1 MTNAVRSMTG
11 SGAFVIETE
20 VGRVEVEARS
30 VNHRFL
36 KSTARGFGPLPQL
49 DARVDAC
56 VKQFAKRG
64 HVSVHVRFQPA
75 TAGGAGRIDE
85 QAFGETAL
93 HLKRLAVDNEL
104 PAPTIADVLAT
115 PGILSDVR
123 AELDT
128 EQVEGAVDAG
138 LEGALAALVSA
149 REREGA
155 LMRTELDRLLEAV
168 SQNVTQIEAR
178 AAEVPASAQERLK
191 ARLDELL
198 EGSGAAVDPAQLARE
213 CAMLADRA
221 DVREEI
227 ARLQAHVQHAGEMLA
242 KGGPVGRRLDFLV
255 QEMHRETNTIGSKA
269 NDLALTRFVMD
280 LKSDV
285 ERMREQV
292 QNLE

>member
-1 MTNAVRSMTG
+1 VTNAVRSMTG
-11 SGAFVIETE
+11 SGAFVVETE

-36 KSTARGFGPLPQL
+36 KSSARGFGPLPQL

-56 VKQFAKRG
+56 VKRFTKRG

-75 TAGGAGRIDE
+75 ASGGASRIDE
-85 QAFGETAL
+85 QALADTAK
-93 HLKRLAVDNEL
+93 HLKRLAFENEL
-104 PAPTIADVLAT
+104 PAPTVSDVLAT
-115 PGILSDVR
+115 PGVLSDVR

-128 EQVEGAVDAG
+128 EKDEHAVDAG

-155 LMRTELDRLLEAV
+155 LMKAELDRLLEAV
-168 SQNVTQIEAR
+168 TQHVTQIEQR
-178 AAEVPASAQERLK
+178 AGEVPAGAQERLK

-213 CAMLADRA
+213 CALLADRA

-227 ARLQAHVQHAGEMLA
+227 ARLQAHVQHAGELLA